1 MNERAELEQAIQQ
14 IEAQRDIL
22 GNVAVNAALAGI
34 HQRLAA
40 LDELELGK
48 YAKPSPADHMGER
61 RVVTVLFCEV
71 AGSTALAEGMD
82 HLEIGRCSGDRKH
95 LQQAEL
101 ILEEIGSVFDLADSR
116 KALSNLTGN

>member
-14 IEAQRDIL
+14 LEAQRDIL
-22 GNVAVNAALAGI
+22 GNAAVDAALAGI
-34 HQRLAA
+34 NQRLAE
-40 LDELELGK
+40 LDEFERRDAAAPRLGE
-48 YAKPSPADHMGER
+48 HIGER
-61 RVVTVLFCEV
+61 RVVTVLFCDV

-95 LQQAEL
+95 LQQAES